1 MAEPESVPS
10 NPTITPEAKPTP
22 PIPSVS
28 NDADATQTES
38 DDAED
43 EPVGPTDPY
52 SNLDGAFGNYLAD
65 QPRPMAS
72 VNHRTRNG
80 DEEDLLF

>member
-1 MAEPESVPS
+1 MPPIS
-10 NPTITPEAKPTP
+10 TIAPEAKPSP

-28 NDADATQTES
+28 NDVDATQSES

-43 EPVGPTDPY
+43 EPVGATDPY
-52 SNLDGAFGNYLAD
+52 SNLDGAFSNYLAD

-72 VNHRTRNG
+72 VNHRTREG
-80 DEEDLLF
+80 EEEDLLF

>member
-1 MAEPESVPS
+1 MV
-10 NPTITPEAKPTP
+10 PEAKPSP
-22 PIPSVS
+22 PIPSAL
-28 NDADATQTES
+28 NNADATES

-43 EPVGPTDPY
+43 EPVGAPDPY

-72 VNHRTRNG
+72 VNHRTRHG
-80 DEEDLLF
+80 DEDDLLF